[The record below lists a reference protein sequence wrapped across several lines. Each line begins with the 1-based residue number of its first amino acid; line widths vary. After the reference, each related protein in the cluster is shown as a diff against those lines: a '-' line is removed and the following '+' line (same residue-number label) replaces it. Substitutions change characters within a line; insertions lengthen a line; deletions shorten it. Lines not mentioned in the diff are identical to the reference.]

1 MLRIVNTKGLW
12 CQDEIAFSS
21 LIFSSITAK
30 KNNPFI
36 KESCFMFEKL
46 KDYFDLHLQPDA
58 QGKDIFF
65 FALNVLIP
73 ALMGLHLLVNPLP
86 LNSVNEVCYYLSC
99 AALITLLLFKKTPFT
114 LRTPLTIGF
123 SLFFVWAVLGLFTT
137 LDFSNTLHD
146 LRGYLLEYLVIFYLL
161 VNFYNSRNRLEFL
174 SVIVIA
180 SAVIFS
186 IGGLI
191 LFYCVEGNPLNA
203 RFGESSFHFQEMYTG
218 FMCFTTIFAGTL
230 SLRSVYRPGPVL
242 HQAVYFFCFLVLTTV
257 TMLNKSRGA
266 TISLCVALL
275 IMCLH
280 RKRNI
285 ILIAV
290 AGIMVLLTPGFTDRI
305 STMGFTQDI
314 RSKVFRLASEV
325 IKDYPVFGIGY
336 GGEIYRNINLVN
348 LEKYN
353 ERLPEKYQQKN
364 GIVKSTHNMFLDV
377 TIRTGLVG
385 LGFFLLIFVTAV
397 WMLWDIFQR
406 RKEDF
411 FRSWSICLFACLS
424 SFAILALFGD
434 ALYGVQ
440 GTVLY
445 VNLAMIGILW
455 NLSRENKKPFMPV

>member
-99 AALITLLLFKKTPFT
+99 AALITLLLFKKTHFT

-191 LFYCVEGNPLNA
+191 LFYCVEGNP
-203 RFGESSFHFQEMYTG
+203 
-218 FMCFTTIFAGTL
+218 
-230 SLRSVYRPGPVL
+230 
-242 HQAVYFFCFLVLTTV
+242 
-257 TMLNKSRGA
+257 
-266 TISLCVALL
+266 
-275 IMCLH
+275 
-280 RKRNI
+280 
-285 ILIAV
+285 
-290 AGIMVLLTPGFTDRI
+290 
-305 STMGFTQDI
+305 
-314 RSKVFRLASEV
+314 
-325 IKDYPVFGIGY
+325 
-336 GGEIYRNINLVN
+336 
-348 LEKYN
+348 
-353 ERLPEKYQQKN
+353 
-364 GIVKSTHNMFLDV
+364 
-377 TIRTGLVG
+377 
-385 LGFFLLIFVTAV
+385 
-397 WMLWDIFQR
+397 
-406 RKEDF
+406 
-411 FRSWSICLFACLS
+411 
-424 SFAILALFGD
+424 
-434 ALYGVQ
+434 
-440 GTVLY
+440 
-445 VNLAMIGILW
+445 
-455 NLSRENKKPFMPV
+455 

>member
-1 MLRIVNTKGLW
+1 M
-12 CQDEIAFSS
+12 
-21 LIFSSITAK
+21 
-30 KNNPFI
+30 
-36 KESCFMFEKL
+36 KERYFMFEKL
-46 KDYFDLHLQPDA
+46 KDYFDLRLPEGA
-58 QGKDIFF
+58 QGKDKIF

-99 AALITLLLFKKTPFT
+99 AALITLLLFRKTHFS

-123 SLFFVWAVLGLFTT
+123 SLFFAWAVLGLFTT

-161 VNFYNSRNRLEFL
+161 VNFYNSRNRFEFL
-174 SVIVIA
+174 SIIVIV

-186 IGGLI
+186 VGGMI
-191 LFYCVEGNPLNA
+191 LFYCIEGNPFST

-218 FMCFTTIFAGTL
+218 FMCFTTTFAAIL
-230 SLRSVYRPGPVL
+230 SLRGVFHSGSITGRI
-242 HQAVYFFCFLVLTTV
+242 AYFLCFLILSTA
-257 TMLNKSRGA
+257 TMLNQSRGA
-266 TISLCVALL
+266 TIGFFAALAIMLFQRKKKLLL
-275 IMCLH
+275 IPVTIVMIVLVTV
-280 RKRNI
+280 
-285 ILIAV
+285 ILLP
-290 AGIMVLLTPGFTDRI
+290 GIKDRFEGDLSI
-305 STMGFTQDI
+305 TALSVDPRYKI
-314 RSKVFRLASEV
+314 FRLAGEV

-336 GGEIYRNINLVN
+336 GGEIYRNSNLVN

-397 WMLWDIFQR
+397 WMLWDIFRR

-455 NLSRENKKPFMPV
+455 NLSRENKQPFLPV